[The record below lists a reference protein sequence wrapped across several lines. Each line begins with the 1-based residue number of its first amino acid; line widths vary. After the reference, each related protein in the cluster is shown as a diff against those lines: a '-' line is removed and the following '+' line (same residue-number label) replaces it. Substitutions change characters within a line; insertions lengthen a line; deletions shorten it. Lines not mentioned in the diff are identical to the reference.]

1 MKKKG
6 NFEYFSSL
14 MFDEPFRAVCHYDE
28 ETCEEIVFITN
39 NFEISAVEV
48 SVLYRH
54 RWDREVFFK
63 WIKQNIVVKTLWG
76 VFRECSPNP
85 SLGCSHRLSTCCKN
99 KGLQQKPI
107 HHYRSGNADKTF
119 CFGENSPQ
127 IFNH

>member
-1 MKKKG
+1 MG
-6 NFEYFSSL
+6 H
-14 MFDEPFRAVCHYDE
+14 RAVLQMDKAEHCNE
-28 ETCEEIVFITN
+28 NLV
-39 NFEISAVEV
+39 
-48 SVLYRH
+48 
-54 RWDREVFFK
+54 
-63 WIKQNIVVKTLWG
+63 G

-107 HHYRSGNADKTF
+107 HHYGSGNTDKSF